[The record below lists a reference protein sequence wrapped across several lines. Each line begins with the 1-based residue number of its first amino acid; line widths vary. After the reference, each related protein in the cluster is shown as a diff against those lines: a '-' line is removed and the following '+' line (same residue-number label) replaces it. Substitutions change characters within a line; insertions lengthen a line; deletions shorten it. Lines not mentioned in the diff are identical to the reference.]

1 MNFAIK
7 NDECTA
13 ILEFAISGKH
23 PSIQKAWNQDF
34 PKQFFSPVAFA
45 PDKGGMPS
53 PTKIWAGLITSL
65 LTQSQSLW

>member
-13 ILEFAISGKH
+13 ILEFAISEKH
-23 PSIQKAWNQDF
+23 PNTQKAWNQDF
-34 PKQFFSPVAFA
+34 LKRFFSPVAFA

-53 PTKIWAGLITSL
+53 PTKI
-65 LTQSQSLW
+65 